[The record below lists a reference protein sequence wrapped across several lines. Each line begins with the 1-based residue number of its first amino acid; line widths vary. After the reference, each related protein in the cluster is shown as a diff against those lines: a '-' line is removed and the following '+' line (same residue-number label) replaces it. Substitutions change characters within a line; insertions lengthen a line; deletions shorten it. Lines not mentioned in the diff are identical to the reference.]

1 MNNFEKL
8 AKRGGA
14 ILSTAIIAVSSM
26 SGIGPEKAQAQEN
39 SKDIPM
45 ESLESSTSDEKL
57 AEIKIL
63 DNGEI
68 EIVVIPEK
76 FYPPSDVIMAQKEQE
91 NIERN
96 NNPMGSLPTEVIN
109 KIKEE
114 QNIERNNNPTGSI
127 PTEVIEFQKAAT
139 EAEQRKIP
147 SVVIYRGDTSEKEI
161 AFTFDDTGANFDK
174 ILATLKEKGINGTF
188 FLLASEIRN
197 NPERWQQAVADGNL
211 ICSHGTSHNFSLG
224 NQSEE
229 AIRADIQGWED
240 AVTEVLGAD
249 YLAKFK
255 EETPYFRTPG
265 GNKTDTLLK
274 VLGEMGYKY
283 TFYWTTEDCWSMD
296 PINNPDGK
304 TMEQI
309 YINGA
314 EPGAIFLLHPPHQS
328 HVGEIIDEVKV
339 KGYIFVTLGEWGG
352 YYETQTVN

>member
-1 MNNFEKL
+1 MNNFEK

-14 ILSTAIIAVSSM
+14 ILSTAIIAATSM
-26 SGIGPEKAQAQEN
+26 SGVEPAKAQEDFKN
-39 SKDIPM
+39 IPM

-68 EIVVIPEK
+68 EIVIIPEK
-76 FYPPSDVIMAQKEQE
+76 FYPPSDVILAQKEQK

-109 KIKEE
+109 KMKEE

-127 PTEVIEFQKAAT
+127 PTEVIEAQKVVA

-174 ILATLKEKGINGTF
+174 ILTTLKEKGINATF

-211 ICSHGTSHNFSLG
+211 ICSHGTSHNFGLC
-224 NQSEE
+224 NESEE
-229 AIRADIQGWED
+229 AIRADLQGWED

-249 YLAKFK
+249 YLTKFK
-255 EETPYFRTPG
+255 EETPYFRAPG
-265 GNKTDTLLK
+265 GNKSATLLK

-283 TFYWTTEDCWSMD
+283 TFYWTTEDCWSME
-296 PINNPDGK
+296 PANNPDGK
-304 TMEQI
+304 TMDQI
-309 YINGA
+309 YLSGA

-328 HVGEIIDEVKV
+328 HVNEIIDGVMA
-339 KGYIFVTLGEWGG
+339 KGYTFVTLDKWSG
-352 YYETQTVN
+352 YYES